1 VRIVAAGL
9 IVLAAP
15 WSASA
20 QFRQKD
26 FDAYV
31 GKSLQILQTP
41 GAAVAVVK
49 NGTVLFARGYGVRK
63 LGEPT
68 PVDAHTLF
76 QIGSNTKA
84 FTTAALAILA
94 DEGKL
99 SWDDPVTRLLPGF
112 QLYDPYVTR
121 EFTIRDLV
129 THRSGLGLGAGDLLW
144 FHSNYSRAEIAYRI
158 RFARPVSSFRSQY
171 AYDNVLY
178 IVAGEV
184 VGAGAGAGASWDD
197 FVRQRIFAPLGMTE
211 TGTTTAYFISN
222 ANAAAPHRPGATSAA
237 RKPRSMR

>member
-1 VRIVAAGL
+1 MRSTILTA
-9 IVLAAP
+9 VLAPLCA
-15 WSASA
+15 A
-20 QFRQKD
+20 QLAAQGFRQKD

-31 GKSLQILQTP
+31 GKSLQTLQTP

-121 EFTIRDLV
+121 EFTVRDLV

-144 FHSNYSRAEIAYRI
+144 FHSDYNRAEIAHRI
-158 RFARPVSSFRSQY
+158 RFAKPVASFRSAY

-178 IVAGEV
+178 IVAGEIFLA
-184 VGAGAGAGASWDD
+184 AGGMSWDD
-197 FVRQRIFAPLGMTE
+197 FVTKRILAPLGMTE
-211 TGTTTAYFISN
+211 TGTTIAYFTEIGR
-222 ANAAAPHRPGATSAA
+222 AHV
-237 RKPRSMR
+237 

>member
-1 VRIVAAGL
+1 MRTPLVAAAL
-9 IVLAAP
+9 ALVAAPRLAA
-15 WSASA
+15 
-20 QFRQKD
+20 QGFRQRD

-31 GKSLQILQTP
+31 ARGLDRLQTP
-41 GAAVAVVK
+41 GAAIAVVK
-49 NGTVLFARGYGVRK
+49 DGRVVFAKGYGMRA
-63 LGEPT
+63 LGDT
-68 PVDAHTLF
+68 GRVDAHTLF

-144 FHSNYSRAEIAYRI
+144 FHSNYSRAEIAYRT
-158 RFARPVSSFRSQY
+158 RFPRPVASSR
-171 AYDNVLY
+171 ARCANDNVLSL
-178 IVAGEV
+178 
-184 VGAGAGAGASWDD
+184 VGGGGGGGGGGAGAGASWDD

-211 TGTTTAYFISN
+211 T
-222 ANAAAPHRPGATSAA
+222 
-237 RKPRSMR
+237 